1 MNEAEKSLDLGMMCV
16 FEQKLWLHRFGFV
29 ACKLAF
35 DAPSALLCF
44 FKPLCN
50 DDKCNE
56 YTVLAWKSPKKSHFT
71 LRAKRAKYTSWVDKS
86 SLKMP
91 KKVNF
96 GEFF

>member
-56 YTVLAWKSPKKSHFT
+56 YTVLENPPKSRIQHCERSELSIHFERT
-71 LRAKRAKYTSWVDKS
+71 
-86 SLKMP
+86 
-91 KKVNF
+91 KVH
-96 GEFF
+96 